1 MKTLPGLRNSDCQK
15 KIESLTMFMLASK
28 CIYELDVL
36 YWIKDPFSRGEN
48 RKLGEKNSSQ

>member
-28 CIYELDVL
+28 CIFELDEL